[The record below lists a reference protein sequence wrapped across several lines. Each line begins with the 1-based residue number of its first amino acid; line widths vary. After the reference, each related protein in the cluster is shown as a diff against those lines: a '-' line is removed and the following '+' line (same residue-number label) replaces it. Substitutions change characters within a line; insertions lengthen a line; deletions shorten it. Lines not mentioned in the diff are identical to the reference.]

1 MNALLAVFRYELRKS
16 VTAGR
21 VAWWFVLALFP
32 VTISLLS
39 RWVQSNEGEI
49 PLAERNSF
57 WSILL
62 YVAIPC
68 VCCAMSALLTAGPAI
83 ASELEQR
90 SWIYLAT
97 RPHGIAWLLLGK
109 FLVATL
115 WAFTAAAA
123 AVSVSILVI
132 NAPNPGSIWQGIL
145 GLAALAAPAYSAT
158 YLLLGS
164 LFPRR
169 SMVFCVMYTVGVEVL
184 LGSFPAVI
192 NRITVQYR
200 LRSLLTHWLP
210 LSDELRN
217 STAMQYTI
225 SDSGVPVHILWLAGI
240 TCGFVLLAIAL
251 TRVRQFTTAAES
263 DL

>member
-21 VAWWFVLALFP
+21 VAWWFVLAVFP
-32 VTISLLS
+32 VTITLLS

-49 PLAERNSF
+49 PPADRNSF

-83 ASELEQR
+83 ATELEQR

-115 WAFTAAAA
+115 WAFTAATA
-123 AVSVSILVI
+123 AVSASIPFI
-132 NAPNPGSIWQGIL
+132 NAPDPRDIWLGIL
-145 GLAALAAPAYSAT
+145 RIAALAAPAYSAT
-158 YLLLGS
+158 YLLLGA

-169 SMVFCVMYTVGVEVL
+169 SMVFCVMYTAGVEVL

-210 LSDELRN
+210 LSDKIRD
-217 STAMQYTI
+217 SAAMQYTI
-225 SDSGVPVHILWLAGI
+225 STSSPSVHILCLVGI
-240 TCGFVLLAIAL
+240 TVGFILLAIAL
-251 TRVRQFTTAAES
+251 TRLRQFTTAAES